1 MMAALHPT
9 ARRAAN
15 LARMAPALTVCQVG
29 AFVRRWAIPRRILAL
44 ALALAT
50 LERTT

>member
-1 MMAALHPT
+1 MGALHPT

-15 LARMAPALTVCQVG
+15 LARMAPALSIVQVG
-29 AFVRRWAIPRRILAL
+29 RIARAWAIPRRLLAL